1 MVLKWFD
8 DVMDTNINDKQ
19 FGGIR
24 GTSTMDALVEVLH
37 NWYEA
42 TDKLDI
48 SIRVILLDFS
58 KAFDVINH
66 KMLIDKLALHDM
78 PNLRWVAYF

>member
-8 DVMDTNINDKQ
+8 DVMDVNINDKQ

-37 NWYEA
+37 NWYES

-58 KAFDVINH
+58 KALDVINH
-66 KMLIDKLALHDM
+66 KMLIEKLALHDM